1 VENTFALRSSK
12 QERIPAPFSI
22 FESSRMLMN
31 VAIRWLKM
39 KITTQI
45 FVYSILVV
53 MLLLLPNNVRRRSRR
68 SQGDNHVARTT
79 HRIRLRRFGGEN
91 PSHLPMRSSKNA
103 ILPPDDDNDWKRPR
117 AAKDSQDWIL
127 SLEQDQPGV
136 GPMSHFDS
144 HPLPTAVSR
153 HQTLCILT
161 L

>member
-1 VENTFALRSSK
+1 VENTVAFRSSK
-12 QERIPAPFSI
+12 QERIPAPLLSFQ
-22 FESSRMLMN
+22 SSRMRMI

-45 FVYSILVV
+45 FVYSVLVV
-53 MLLLLPNNVRRRSRR
+53 MLLLLPNKVRRLVLR
-68 SQGDNHVARTT
+68 SQGDNHASRTT
-79 HRIRLRRFGGEN
+79 HRLRLRRLGGEN
-91 PSHLPMRSSKNA
+91 PSHLPIRSSKNA

-117 AAKDSQDWIL
+117 AAKDSHDWIL
-127 SLEQDQPGV
+127 SLEQDQLGV

-161 L
+161 I